1 MKKRRISI
9 SRVARDNRLLSLH
22 IERDHEYYVRAGQ
35 SKVTNSNYTSQ
46 LVALESS
53 VLYYNIQ
60 SYVLVLVFN

>member
-22 IERDHEYYVRAGQ
+22 IERDHDMVLKPVRV
-35 SKVTNSNYTSQ
+35 KFTNSNYTSQ
-46 LVALESS
+46 LVLESS